1 MNKVK
6 LQEIKHSLQW
16 GIYEFFRKITAPLR
30 KSGAAKK
37 KLRKSKTGEFLFF
50 LALIIYPVVQFC
62 VFYIGV
68 NFNSI
73 LLAFKTFNIDTSEFY
88 FVGFDNFKQFFYDV
102 GNDPVMIMAIK
113 NSFKIYAVTLFIA
126 LPLNIFFSYFIY
138 KKVPCSKFFQVILFM
153 PQVLSAIVMSL
164 MFKFFVDRG
173 LPSILSAL
181 GFKNIPAFLVDK
193 NTAFNTIMFYC
204 VWSGFGTQILIYS
217 SAMSRIDESLVEY
230 AKLEGMSAFRE
241 FFQITL
247 PLIFPTMITFLVAGI
262 AGIFTNQAQ
271 VFNFYGSSAD
281 YYLQTLGYNFFIKVA
296 SGDASL
302 PNYPYAAAG
311 GVVFTV
317 IAVPLTILIKRLL
330 EKINPVTEY

>member
-1 MNKVK
+1 MNKIK
-6 LQEIKHSLQW
+6 LQSIGHSIKW
-16 GIYEFFRKITAPLR
+16 GTYEFFRKLTAPLR
-30 KSGAAKK
+30 KNGARKRK
-37 KLRKSKTGEFLFF
+37 VRKSRTGEFLFF
-50 LALIIYPVVQFC
+50 LALIVYPLLQFC
-62 VFYIGV
+62 LFYVGV

-73 LLAFKTFNIDTSEFY
+73 LLAFKTFNVETSEFY
-88 FVGFDNFKQFFYDV
+88 FTGFGNFKQFFYDV
-102 GNDPVMIMAIK
+102 ANDPVMKIAIG
-113 NSFKIYAVTLFIA
+113 NSMKIYAVTLFIA

-173 LPSILSAL
+173 LPAILTQL
-181 GFKNIPAFLVDK
+181 GVKNIPAFLVDK
-193 NTAFNTIMFYC
+193 KTAFNTIMFYC

-230 AKLEGMSAFRE
+230 AKLEGMSAFKE

-247 PLIFPTMITFLVAGI
+247 PLIFPTLITFLVAGI

-281 YYLQTLGYNFFIKVA
+281 YYLQTLGYNFFIRVA

-311 GVVFTV
+311 GLVFTV
-317 IAVPLTILIKRLL
+317 IAVPLTLIIKRLL